1 MKYAG
6 FWFRFLAWLIDN
18 ILLTVVGF
26 VGGGVIGFILGFIL
40 GMAQVPLNAIQVICG
55 LAGGIFGLIITWLY
69 FAICESSAWQATLG
83 KKLLGLKVTDEAGSR
98 INFARAS
105 GRYWAKFLSSLILLI
120 GFIMVAF
127 TEKKQGLHDKL
138 AETLVWK
145 AGA

>member
-18 ILLTVVGF
+18 ILLSVVGF
-26 VGGGVIGFILGFIL
+26 VGGGMIGFVLGFML
-40 GMAQVPLNAIQVICG
+40 GMAQVPLDSIQVICG
-55 LAGGIFGLIITWLY
+55 LAGGIFGLVITWLY

-83 KKLLGLKVTDEAGSR
+83 KKLLGLKVTDEAGNR
-98 INFARAS
+98 ISFARAN
-105 GRYWAKFLSSLILLI
+105 GRYWAKILSGLILLI

-145 AGA
+145 GGA